1 MSLISDLIL
10 FIRVLLASDGRV
22 LPGEEGAEL
31 RGLPDAVERVVGGRG
46 APVDFPALLRLEKK
60 QQNLFLYNIKIL
72 LAQKSLF

>member
-10 FIRVLLASDGRV
+10 FVRVLLASDGRV

-46 APVDFPALLRLEKK
+46 APVDFPTLLRLKK
-60 QQNLFLYNIKIL
+60 SNKIKFS
-72 LAQKSLF
+72 A